1 MDRQTD
7 GHFRDSIANIATM
20 GSERSTGREHRCRVL
35 LEVVSTRIG
44 SPSLLENRL
53 PHYGLRSPVSQ
64 PSIALAYAVMSPPSS
79 QNCQAHELAMPAWR
93 CDFSCDPKI
102 SMTYVT
108 IQPKPQVQTLPIGS
122 IRQPLGQTGLGSD
135 ESELEYSLSISRFAV
150 NLAHIPRFQ
159 RAGFEAFERGTDD
172 E

>member
-1 MDRQTD
+1 MDRQTE
-7 GHFRDSIANIATM
+7 GHFRDSIGNIATM

-79 QNCQAHELAMPAWR
+79 QNCQALDFCHLDETFELALFP
-93 CDFSCDPKI
+93 
-102 SMTYVT
+102 T
-108 IQPKPQVQTLPIGS
+108 TL
-122 IRQPLGQTGLGSD
+122 
-135 ESELEYSLSISRFAV
+135 
-150 NLAHIPRFQ
+150 
-159 RAGFEAFERGTDD
+159 RGTRITLNLFARY
-172 E
+172 